1 MREVHVLNLGAG
13 VQSTAL
19 YLMAVEKSAPAID
32 CAIFADTGEEPQAV
46 YQHLAWLKSL
56 QGPPI
61 LVRDAGSRLGDDLKE
76 GHRPVGQ
83 GTARFASIP
92 AFTIIDGGTP
102 GRTKRQCSR
111 EYKLDV
117 IERAIRREVLG
128 LQPRQR
134 VPRDVAVHQYFGI
147 SLDEQSRATRIWERF
162 HVTSESKFEPHFPLI
177 DRMMTRASCIEWLA
191 SRVPHEVPRS
201 ACVFCPFHSDAEW
214 QQLKER
220 GGSDWARAIEIDHVL
235 RAKGAVINRD
245 LRQTLYLHKSCQ
257 PIDEIEFRPRVN
269 PKELQLG
276 FEVECEGVCGV

>member
-1 MREVHVLNLGAG
+1 

-19 YLMAVEKSAPAID
+19 YLMAMEKSVPAIG
-32 CAIFADTGEEPQAV
+32 CAIFADTGEEPRAV

-61 LVRDAGSRLGDDLKE
+61 LVRDAGSRLGDDLKD
-76 GHRPVGQ
+76 GIPRPTYRGTAA
-83 GTARFASIP
+83 TARFTSIP
-92 AFTIIDGGTP
+92 AFTMIEGGTR
-102 GRTKRQCSR
+102 GRTPRQCST
-111 EYKLDV
+111 EYKIIV
-117 IERAIRREVLG
+117 IERTIRREILR

-134 VPRDVAVHQYFGI
+134 LPRDVMVHQYFGI

-162 HVTSESKFEPHFPLI
+162 HVTGESKFEPHFPLI
-177 DRMMTRASCIEWLA
+177 ERMMTRASCIEWLA
-191 SRVPHEVPRS
+191 NRVPHEVPRS

-214 QQLKER
+214 QRLKER
-220 GGSDWARAIEIDHVL
+220 GGGDWARAIEIDHVL

-245 LRQTLYLHKSCQ
+245 LRQTLYLHKSCR